1 MIYNCAL
8 KLNRERGKKSGRRS
22 DVNVVSPEQVA
33 DRIRNV
39 LPPERVVLSNDV
51 RTKPLP
57 RTIAKLKLKAL
68 VAGAAIVRKE
78 LTGA

>member
-1 MIYNCAL
+1 M
-8 KLNRERGKKSGRRS
+8 
-22 DVNVVSPEQVA
+22 VSPEQVA

-78 LTGA
+78 LAGA